1 MQLQAHKIGLLIL
14 VVILLPVLIF
24 SAFEIGNL
32 RRNERIVQE
41 IYSNQLDA
49 ILFSIN
55 QYSDDIISSLAG
67 KIENILNQ
75 RNEDENEELQKL
87 IVEYPSV
94 QGMIRFDK
102 EDYSYIRTGEL
113 TVSPDDIL
121 TAAQKYDSV
130 LVRLQN
136 YMRDG
141 YRKIEK
147 LKTSGTETRW
157 IVFITSVQGDNIFT
171 VLILDPREFI
181 DQTLDPKIQEI
192 AQEKFDIVA
201 FYEGEKL
208 PFYSS
213 DKQNNQE
220 TVYKTHP
227 FWLLDDYQMGIEM
240 HGTTISDL
248 AISRSKRNI
257 LIAVAVDLFFLAG
270 AWLIYR
276 NVTRQI
282 ELSRMKSEFV
292 SNVSHEIRTPLSLIR
307 LNVETLEM
315 GRIQDPAKIRQ
326 YHSVILSETIRL
338 SNIVNRIL
346 SFSRIENNKHEYELR
361 PLSVN
366 ENISNALDEM
376 RHIMKSNGFH
386 YLFIPGKE
394 LPSILANRE
403 ALSDAL
409 VNLIDN
415 AMKYS
420 AGNKHI
426 CVKTGMQDKYVF
438 IEVEDHGIGIPEKD
452 QAYIFDK
459 FYRVTQK
466 NLAGKAK
473 GSGLGLA
480 IVKQIMETH
489 GGLITVKSTPGAGSS
504 FRLLFPAYTG

>member
-1 MQLQAHKIGLLIL
+1 MQARAHKIGLLIL
-14 VVILLPVLIF
+14 VIIFLPVLIF
-24 SAFEIGNL
+24 SAFEIGSL
-32 RRNERIVQE
+32 RRNERIVEE

-75 RNEDENEELQKL
+75 GNEEKDEKLQKL
-87 IVEYPSV
+87 ITDYPSV
-94 QGMIRFDK
+94 KGLIQFD
-102 EDYSYIRTGEL
+102 EENQLHINTGEQKIQ
-113 TVSPDDIL
+113 PDDIL
-121 TAAQKYDSV
+121 AAAQKNDT
-130 LVRLQN
+130 LLIRLQD
-136 YMRDG
+136 YMING
-141 YRKIEK
+141 YRKIER
-147 LKTSGTETRW
+147 LATPGTETRW
-157 IVFITSVQGDNIFT
+157 IIFITSAGGENIFN
-171 VLILDPREFI
+171 VLIIDPREFI
-181 DQTLDPKIQEI
+181 NQILDPKIQEI
-192 AQEKFDIVA
+192 AREKFDIVA
-201 FYEGEKL
+201 YYEGEEL

-213 DKQNNQE
+213 DKQNSPE
-220 TVYKTHP
+220 TVYKTYP
-227 FWLLDDYQMGIEM
+227 FWLLEDYLMGIEM

-248 AISRSKRNI
+248 ARSRTNRNI
-257 LIAVAVDLFFLAG
+257 LLAAVVDLFFLAG

-315 GRIQDPAKIRQ
+315 GRIQDPAKIRE
-326 YHSVILSETIRL
+326 YHSVILNETIRL

-361 PLSVN
+361 PVSVN
-366 ENISNALDEM
+366 ENISDALDEM
-376 RHIMKSNGFH
+376 QHIMKSNGFH
-386 YLFIPGKE
+386 YSFIPGKE

-426 CVKTGMQDKYVF
+426 SVKTGMQDNYVF
-438 IEVEDHGIGIPEKD
+438 IEVEDHGIGIPEED
-452 QAYIFDK
+452 QPYIFDK

-480 IVKQIMETH
+480 IVKKIMETH
-489 GGLITVKSTPGAGSS
+489 DGLVTVKSNPGEGSA